1 MMDHKQLIFQPI
13 YKTITIFSVLT
24 STVSEWGSK
33 RFLNEKFKT
42 PYTSNKSFSP
52 KLIWNNFR
60 IILKLQGSCLKQ
72 ENKATFISNNA
83 INLFI
88 VFELERWSRDLN
100 TDFFLKDCLFGA
112 VKITKNADPDK
123 YVYIVYG
130 TGFKSCSE
138 FSLPDCSMDKNDII
152 FGVDMRSSVHTDD
165 NSWYWSNTRIR

>member
-1 MMDHKQLIFQPI
+1 MFQPI

-33 RFLNEKFKT
+33 RFLNEKSKT
-42 PYTSNKSFSP
+42 HYTSNKSFSP
-52 KLIWNNFR
+52 KLIWNNFK

-72 ENKATFISNNA
+72 ESKATFTSNNA
-83 INLFI
+83 TNLFI
-88 VFELERWSRDLN
+88 VFELERWSRVLN
-100 TDFFLKDCLFGA
+100 TDFFVKDCLFGA

-130 TGFKSCSE
+130 IGFKSCSE

-165 NSWYWSNTRIR
+165 NSWYWSNTRII